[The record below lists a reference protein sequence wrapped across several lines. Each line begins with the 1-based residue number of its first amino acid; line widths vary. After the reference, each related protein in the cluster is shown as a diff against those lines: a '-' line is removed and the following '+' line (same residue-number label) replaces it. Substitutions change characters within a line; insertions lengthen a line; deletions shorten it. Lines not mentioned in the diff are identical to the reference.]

1 MKLVIQRVTKASVV
15 IDDKHTGSIGNGL
28 LVLVGIGHEDTKEIV
43 DKYVNKMIKLRI
55 FADEEGK
62 TNLSLKDVGGELLVI
77 SQFTLYANCK
87 KGNRPSFI
95 EAANPEKG
103 EDLYN
108 YFVEVC
114 KKSVDVVE
122 TGEFGADMAVSLTN
136 DGPFTIILEDFWGVL
151 WKKEMIWF

>member
-136 DGPFTIILEDFWGVL
+136 DGPFTIILEDF
-151 WKKEMIWF
+151 